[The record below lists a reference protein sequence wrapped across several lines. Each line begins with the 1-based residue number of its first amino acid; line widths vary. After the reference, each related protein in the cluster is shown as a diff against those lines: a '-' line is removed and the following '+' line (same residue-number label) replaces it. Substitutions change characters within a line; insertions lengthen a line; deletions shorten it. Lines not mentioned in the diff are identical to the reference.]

1 MSEDAPSRR
10 FGLAA
15 ITAMVTLSA
24 GAMAWES
31 RRERA
36 DPPAAPAAPA
46 GFRDDAWFL
55 PDDEL
60 LGFVEIPAGAFA
72 MGSDPA
78 VDGMAYANER
88 WSARRRQGRVTLP
101 AFYIAR
107 FETTAAQYAAY
118 ARDAGIERTEREAPG
133 RGDLPAAGISWTE
146 ALAYAR
152 WLDRRLREDAA
163 APAAV
168 RDFLA
173 AGARV
178 RLPSEAEWEKAAR
191 GGDGR
196 IFPWGNRPRTDRANF
211 GADGPAPVGGF
222 ACPECAHGLADMAG
236 NVWEMTLSP
245 LRDYPFSPDPD
256 RADPAG
262 EPLYVMRG
270 GGWADGPG
278 DARAAVRGAV
288 DPGARHPA
296 IGFRVVVA
304 LP

>member
-1 MSEDAPSRR
+1 MSDGAPSRR

-15 ITAMVTLSA
+15 MTAMVLLA
-24 GAMAWES
+24 AAAMAWES

-36 DPPAAPAAPA
+36 AAPPPAPLA
-46 GFRDDAWFL
+46 GFRDDVWFL

-60 LGFVEIPAGAFA
+60 LGFVEIPAGTFI

-88 WSARRRQGRVTLP
+88 WSARRRQGRATLP

-107 FETTAAQYAAY
+107 FETTAAQYAAHV
-118 ARDAGIERTEREAPG
+118 RDAGIERAGRGTPG
-133 RGDLPAAGISWTE
+133 RGDLPAAGVSWTE

-152 WLDRRLREDAA
+152 WLDRRLREDD
-163 APAAV
+163 AV
-168 RDFLA
+168 PSAIRDFLA
-173 AGARV
+173 AGARA

-196 IFPWGNRPRTDRANF
+196 IFPWGNRPRSDRANF
-211 GADGPAPVGGF
+211 GADGPAPVGSF

-236 NVWEMTLSP
+236 NVWEMTSSP
-245 LRDYPFSPDPD
+245 LRDYPYTPGPD

-270 GGWADGPG
+270 GGWAEGPG
-278 DARAAVRGAV
+278 DARAAVRGGV

-296 IGFRVVVA
+296 IGFRVVIG